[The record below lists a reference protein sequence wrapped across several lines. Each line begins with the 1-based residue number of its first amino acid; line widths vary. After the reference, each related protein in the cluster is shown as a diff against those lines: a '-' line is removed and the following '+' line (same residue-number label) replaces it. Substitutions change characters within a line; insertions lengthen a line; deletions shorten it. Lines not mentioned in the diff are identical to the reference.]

1 MAGGRRSVEEH
12 ARHVATLLSPMLIR
26 GAEPVPL
33 LDALG
38 RVLAEDLVAPI
49 DLPTFRN
56 SQMDGYAVDTASV
69 TTAPVT
75 LSVRAVLAAGDGET
89 AHVPGTATKIMT
101 GAPLPVGADA
111 VVPVEDTVTDDGGH
125 VTVCTAP
132 APGAFVRER
141 GSDIGRGRPL
151 LPAGTVVAA
160 RHVAALAAVGLTHV
174 PVRTR
179 PRVAVIS
186 TGSELVPGG
195 SVLTTGR
202 IHDSN
207 GPALAASAAANGA
220 LVVSVDRSGDDA
232 EVFAAKL
239 AHATS
244 VAEVVF
250 TSGGVSKGDFEVV
263 KDVLGPRGAEFV
275 SVAMQP
281 GGPQGTARV
290 DAVPVLT
297 FPGNPVSA
305 LVSFEVFARP
315 VLRSAAGLPAI
326 DPEKRPLA
334 TSLVSVP
341 GKRQFLRGRRDGDA
355 VVAIPGAGSHLIAAM
370 ATADVLLDIPADTTG
385 LEPGELVRV
394 LPL

>member
-12 ARHVATLLSPMLIR
+12 ARHVATLLSPLLIR
-26 GAEPVPL
+26 GTEPVPL
-33 LDALG
+33 LEALG

-75 LSVRAVLAAGDGET
+75 LPVRAVLAAGDGEST
-89 AHVPGTATKIMT
+89 HVPGTATKIMT

-111 VVPVEDTVTDDGGH
+111 VVPVEDTVTDGGGH

-141 GSDIGRGRPL
+141 GSDIGRGRLL

-195 SVLTTGR
+195 SVLAPGR

-239 AHATS
+239 AHAAS

-281 GGPQGTARV
+281 GGPQGTALV

-315 VLRSAAGLPAI
+315 VLRSAAGLTAI